1 MKTNT
6 IILLA
11 LAALLTLAGCLKDPG
26 PADGGG
32 LRMQVEPSVAEA
44 TKGSLTTG
52 TLQDFYLRVVSG
64 DPAYSYFV
72 HLSKDGSGAWVSPT
86 QLLWKGADASVDYA
100 AARFGAYAFKAADF
114 ASGVSVALTVPADQ
128 STQERL
134 DAADLLTVP
143 TATKAYSATVAGALP
158 VAFRH
163 ALAKVR
169 FTLTLGPD
177 FYDIGFSGGGNPVR
191 DFTVKG
197 VNGGFSFTPS
207 TGAVSDGD
215 TPVDIVPLAGTFT
228 PGTSES
234 KNATA
239 TYEAILVPQEYPAGA
254 LKVAFRVGDY
264 EYEWTNAA
272 SLTLAAGK
280 TYELPLSA
288 TTAPPPI
295 INGYGFVDLG
305 LPSGLKW
312 AICNVG
318 ATNSEGYGDYFAWG
332 ETAPKADYSW
342 STLKYCTDIN
352 DKKFSRYVPSGKEEF
367 WGGEPG
373 SSPDNRTVLEAND
386 DAATANW
393 GAPWRTPTN
402 AEWEELRD
410 NCTSDWITQNGVKGY
425 RITSKKNGASFFLPA
440 AGYRLDTNLDNT
452 PPACCYWSSSL
463 VADRPHDAQGRHYTS
478 DKLWWRPITRSSGLS
493 VRPVTD

>member
-1 MKTNT
+1 MTVGPSFAGLTGESPEKIEKKMNKNRH
-6 IILLA
+6 ILFLSA
-11 LAALLTLAGCLKDPG
+11 AALLTLAGCLKDPG
-26 PADGGG
+26 PGDGEG

-52 TLQDFYLRVVSG
+52 TLADFYLRVVSG

-134 DAADLLTVP
+134 DAADLLTAP

-177 FYDIGFSGGGNPVR
+177 FFNNNYSQGGNPVK

-197 VNGGFSFTPS
+197 VNGGFVFTPS
-207 TGAVSDGD
+207 TGAVSVGD
-215 TPVDIVPLAGTFT
+215 APVDIVPLAGTFT

-239 TYEAILVPQEYPAGA
+239 TYEAILVPQAYPAGT

-288 TTAPPPI
+288 STAPPPALEAI
-295 INGYGFVDLG
+295 DLG

-312 AICNVG
+312 ASCNLG
-318 ATNSEGYGDYFAWG
+318 AGAPEEGGDYFVWSDVASKTFGGGWRLP
-332 ETAPKADYSW
+332 TKA
-342 STLKYCTDIN
+342 
-352 DKKFSRYVPSGKEEF
+352 EM
-367 WGGEPG
+367 
-373 SSPDNRTVLEAND
+373 
-386 DAATANW
+386 
-393 GAPWRTPTN
+393 
-402 AEWEELRD
+402 EELID
-410 NCTSDWITQNGVKGY
+410 NTTYIWTTENGVSGGLFTATNGS
-425 RITSKKNGASFFLPA
+425 RIFLPA
-440 AGYRLDTNLDNT
+440 AGLYNPNANT
-452 PPACCYWSSSL
+452 SMGTHTGYYWSSTVDDSVNNQVYGLTINHITPGHSINVSNGNYGFKVRL
-463 VADRPHDAQGRHYTS
+463 V
-478 DKLWWRPITRSSGLS
+478 KK
-493 VRPVTD
+493 